1 MAYLKNFGGKS
12 VSKKIC
18 DLLGLSQIGIEK
30 RDMRKMNTNGYLEK
44 SFLIKMKEE
53 DEVGEGGG
61 GEGNGVQEERK
72 KREGAE
78 EDISSFLSLSD
89 FSNWA

>member
-12 VSKKIC
+12 DSKNIC

-30 RDMRKMNTNGYLEK
+30 RDGRKVDDANGYQEK
-44 SFLIKMKEE
+44 SLLTKMKEE

-61 GEGNGVQEERK
+61 GEREMEDKQK
-72 KREGAE
+72 KRREKGQRRR
-78 EDISSFLSLSD
+78 
-89 FSNWA
+89 